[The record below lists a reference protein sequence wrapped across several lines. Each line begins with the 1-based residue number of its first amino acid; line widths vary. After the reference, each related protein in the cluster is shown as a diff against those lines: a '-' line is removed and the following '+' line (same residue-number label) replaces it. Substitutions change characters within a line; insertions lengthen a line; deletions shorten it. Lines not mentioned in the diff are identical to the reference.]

1 MFVPVSRCRSCGS
14 DTLFSAL
21 TLGTTPLADGLV
33 SSEHVD
39 AADPTAPLALVTC
52 ADCSLVQLSGTI
64 APDILFPADYPYYSS
79 VSPRLMAHFAESAQ
93 SLIQSRQ
100 LGVNS
105 MVVEAASNDGY
116 FLKHF
121 QASGIP
127 VLGIDPARGQAEQ
140 ARALGIPTLASFF
153 NASLAATLRHKD
165 GVAADL
171 FLANNVLAHVPDIN
185 DFVAGIAILLKEDGV
200 AVIETPYLLDLIDNA
215 EFDTIYHQHVFYYSV
230 TALERLFLRHGLV
243 INQVDPIGIHGGSI
257 RIFVS
262 KNDKMT
268 DGSKAAFLAR
278 EAERRLNEPA
288 LYSGLQA
295 SAARVRHDLTSLLA
309 SLKADGARIVGYA
322 AAAKATTMMAYCEIG
337 RDQLDYLVD
346 LSPAKH
352 GKFMPGSRIGVFP
365 TERLLEDQPDYLLIL
380 AWNFAEEI
388 MHQQS
393 EYRRRGGK
401 FIIPVPELRV
411 IN

>member
-14 DTLFSAL
+14 DILFSAL
-21 TLGTTPLADGLV
+21 ALGITPLADRLV
-33 SSEHVD
+33 SNEHVD
-39 AADPTAPLALVTC
+39 AADPMAPLALVTC

-64 APDILFPADYPYYSS
+64 SPDILFPADYPYYSS
-79 VSPRLMAHFAESAQ
+79 VSPHLMAHFAESAQ
-93 SLIQSRQ
+93 ALIQSRQ

-121 QASGIP
+121 RASGIP
-127 VLGIDPARGQAEQ
+127 VLGVDPAHGQAER

-153 NASLAATLRHKD
+153 NASLAETLRHQG
-165 GVAADL
+165 GVAVDL

-230 TALERLFLRHGLV
+230 TALDHLFLRHGLV
-243 INQVDPIGIHGGSI
+243 INRVEPIGIHGGSI
-257 RIFVS
+257 RIYVS
-262 KNDKMT
+262 KSDEMT
-268 DGSKAAFLAR
+268 DGSKAAFLSR
-278 EAERRLNEPA
+278 EAERRINEPA
-288 LYSGLQA
+288 IYSDLQA
-295 SAARVRHDLTSLLA
+295 SAARVRENLTSLLA
-309 SLKADGARIVGYA
+309 SLKADGARIAGYG
-322 AAAKATTMMAYCEIG
+322 AAAKATTMIAYCEIG
-337 RDQLDYLVD
+337 KSQLDYIVD

-352 GKFMPGSRIGVFP
+352 GKFMPGNRISVFP
-365 TERLLEDQPDYLLIL
+365 TKKLLEDQPDYLLIL
-380 AWNFAEEI
+380 AWNFTEEI
-388 MHQQS
+388 MQQQS

-411 IN
+411 ID